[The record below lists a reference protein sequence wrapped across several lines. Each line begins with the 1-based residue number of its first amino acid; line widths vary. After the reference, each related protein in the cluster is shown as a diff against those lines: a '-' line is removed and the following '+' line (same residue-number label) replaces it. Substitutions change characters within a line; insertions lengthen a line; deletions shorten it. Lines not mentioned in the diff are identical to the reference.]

1 MGMKGKKVFITAAGQ
16 GIGRAITE
24 RLIKEGAEV
33 EATDLNPDT
42 LKEIQGA
49 KSYVL
54 DVTDKS
60 ALQNSINK
68 FQPDVLINCAGIV
81 NHGTIMTSSDKEFD
95 FAVNLNI
102 KSMFHGIQAAIPHM
116 IEKGGG
122 SIVNISSVV
131 SSVLAAPDRFIYGTT
146 KAAVI
151 GLTKSV
157 ARDYVSKSIRCNCIC
172 PATVDT
178 PSLHQRLA
186 NTGNY
191 DQALKDFTAR
201 QPMGRIAEAKEI
213 ANLALYLASDESNF
227 TTGQAHVI
235 DGGWSN
241 G

>member
-42 LKEIQGA
+42 LKGIQGA

-102 KSMFHGIQAAIPHM
+102 KSMFHGIQAAI
-116 IEKGGG
+116 
-122 SIVNISSVV
+122 
-131 SSVLAAPDRFIYGTT
+131 
-146 KAAVI
+146 
-151 GLTKSV
+151 
-157 ARDYVSKSIRCNCIC
+157 
-172 PATVDT
+172 
-178 PSLHQRLA
+178 
-186 NTGNY
+186 
-191 DQALKDFTAR
+191 
-201 QPMGRIAEAKEI
+201 
-213 ANLALYLASDESNF
+213 
-227 TTGQAHVI
+227 
-235 DGGWSN
+235 
-241 G
+241 